1 MRGSLLIGYAYLC
14 KGRTIEKERTQK
26 MPKTIISKTT
36 GVGKS
41 TFTIVGLALVL
52 ALILSACSVSASTA
66 NISAAKMARDEAGK
80 NPTKVFSPNDQTFYC
95 IAELSNA
102 PEDTVVK
109 AVWTAVDV
117 EGVKPNLKI
126 GESRIITDQSGQIT
140 FDLTNDGPWP
150 VGQYK
155 VDLFLNDDEEPART
169 LEFKVQ

>member
-1 MRGSLLIGYAYLC
+1 M
-14 KGRTIEKERTQK
+14 
-26 MPKTIISKTT
+26 
-36 GVGKS
+36 
-41 TFTIVGLALVL
+41 VGLALILV
-52 ALILSACSVSASTA
+52 LILSACSVSASTA
-66 NISAAKMARDEAGK
+66 NISAATMAQDEAGK

-102 PEDTVVK
+102 PEDTTVK

-126 GESRIITDQSGQIT
+126 DESSITADESGQLT

-150 VGQYK
+150 VGEYK